1 MLSGCGAFSQVT
13 DFVSSAQSKTEAC
26 IAITGS
32 LSTLG
37 QGLADASGRIVT
49 DPQGAASDVHDLA
62 TAFATEADA
71 LKNDEVRAAA
81 MDTAASVTA
90 LSDMLDDFAADPA
103 SADTRALTT
112 AGNAAQEKMA
122 AIGEACT
129 P

>member
-1 MLSGCGAFSQVT
+1 MLAGCGAFSQVT

-26 IAITGS
+26 LAISGS

-37 QGLADASGRIVT
+37 QGIAEASGSLAT
-49 DPQGAASDVHDLA
+49 DPQAAAADVHDLA
-62 TAFATEADA
+62 IAFAADADA

-81 MDTAASVTA
+81 IDTAASVTA
-90 LSDMLDDFAADPA
+90 LSVMLDDFAADPA
-103 SADTRALTT
+103 SADTGALTT
-112 AGNAAQEKMA
+112 AGNDAQEKMA